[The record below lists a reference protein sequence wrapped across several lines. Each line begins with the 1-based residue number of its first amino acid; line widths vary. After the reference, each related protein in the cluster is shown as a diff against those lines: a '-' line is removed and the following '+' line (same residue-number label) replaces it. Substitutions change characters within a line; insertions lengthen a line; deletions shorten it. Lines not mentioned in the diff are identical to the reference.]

1 MGEKSILAYFHS
13 PEQAEGVKRK
23 LEALRAVETS
33 IDRISRFP
41 DGSYDSSAAIM
52 AAADVTM
59 SGMSAGGQ
67 HPIDG
72 RDILLTVVIDE
83 GNYDKALEVI
93 RQAGGLA

>member
-41 DGSYDSSAAIM
+41 DAFSNSSAAIM

-59 SGMSAGGQ
+59 SGMSDGGQ
-67 HPIDG
+67 LPIDG

-83 GNYDKALEVI
+83 RNYDKALEVI
-93 RQAGGLA
+93 RQAGGLV